1 MFARKVPS
9 PDRRPPLSPAV
20 LPTLGACVRCGE
32 PVAPTDGMH
41 GRMAEGVRHF
51 VCDVATRDGVTR
63 QIEAMRA
70 LHRAI
75 KALAHLPG
83 PKAQLE
89 MQLAALPDVTEVGAV
104 IEVLSRT
111 RVSVECARNVPSEQR
126 RLALSYLDAML
137 RKLSS

>member
-9 PDRRPPLSPAV
+9 PDRLPPTGPAV

-51 VCDVATRDGVTR
+51 VCDVATRDEVTR
-63 QIEAMRA
+63 RVEAMRS
-70 LHRAI
+70 LHRAS
-75 KALAHLPG
+75 KALAHLPLA
-83 PKAQLE
+83 KAQLE
-89 MQLAALPDVTEVGAV
+89 MQLAELPDVTDVGAV
-104 IEVLSRT
+104 LDVLSRT
-111 RVSVECARNVPSEQR
+111 RVSVECARDVPSEKR

-137 RKLSS
+137 RKLS